1 MKIEN
6 KKILIIGL
14 GHIGGSILKKLNED
28 ILYKENEGYLFGI
41 EKSEKVKN
49 DIINSQIK
57 IKFVDNISDVFGK
70 VDLIVFCVPQK
81 DVISYLD
88 DLNLSGT
95 KIILTDTCSV
105 KSDLIKKVVDKKINN
120 FIFSHPIAGTEHQG
134 FHSANGK
141 IFENSVVLISP
152 KNESNSSMHNVV
164 KSFWQ
169 DNIGSS
175 IRILDDAIHDISL
188 SMTSHFP
195 HLLSFILSKI
205 VTDNY
210 DKSSFIMTN
219 SLKDMIRIANSD
231 PKLWAQILN
240 ENKTNIIEL
249 IDIFQSE
256 IESVK
261 EVLIS
266 SNSDVKKTEDLLE
279 ESQWHD
285 ENFKSK

>member
-49 DIINSQIK
+49 DIINSRIK

-175 IRILDDAIHDISL
+175 IRILDDAMHDISL

-240 ENKTNIIEL
+240 ENKKNIIEL

>member
-134 FHSANGK
+134 FQSANEK

-152 KNESNSSMHNVV
+152 KNESNSSIHNVV

-175 IRILDDAIHDISL
+175 IRILDDAMHDISL

-195 HLLSFILSKI
+195 HLLSYILSKI

-210 DKSSFIMTN
+210 DKSSFVMTN

-266 SNSDVKKTEDLLE
+266 SNSDIKKTEDLLE

>member
-175 IRILDDAIHDISL
+175 IRILDDAMHDISL

-240 ENKTNIIEL
+240 ENRKNIIEL

>member
-6 KKILIIGL
+6 KKILIVGI

-28 ILYKENEGYLFGI
+28 ILYKQNDGYLFGI
-41 EKSEKVKN
+41 EKNEKVKN
-49 DIINSQIK
+49 DIIKSEIK
-57 IKFVDNISDVFGK
+57 IKFVDNISDIIGK

-88 DLNLSGT
+88 NSNLSGT

-105 KSDLIKKVVDKKINN
+105 KSGLIKKVIDKKINN

-134 FHSANGK
+134 FQSANEK

-152 KNESNSSMHNVV
+152 KNESNSNIHNVV
-164 KSFWQ
+164 TSFWQ

-175 IRILDDAIHDISL
+175 IKILDDVVHDISL

-195 HLLSFILSKI
+195 HLISFILSKI
-205 VTDNY
+205 ITDNY
-210 DKSSFIMTN
+210 DKSSFVMTN

-240 ENKTNIIEL
+240 ENKKNIIEL

-256 IESVK
+256 IEYVK
-261 EVLIS
+261 EVLTS
-266 SNSDVKKTEDLLE
+266 SNSGIKKTEDLLE
-279 ESQWHD
+279 ASQWHD

>member
-134 FHSANGK
+134 FQSANEK

-175 IRILDDAIHDISL
+175 IRILDDAMHDISL

-240 ENKTNIIEL
+240 ENKKNIIEL

-266 SNSDVKKTEDLLE
+266 SNSEVKKTEDLLE

>member
-164 KSFWQ
+164 KGFWQ

-175 IRILDDAIHDISL
+175 IRILDDAMHDISL

-240 ENKTNIIEL
+240 ENKKNIIEL

>member
-175 IRILDDAIHDISL
+175 IRILDDAMHDISL
-188 SMTSHFP
+188 SITSHFP

-240 ENKTNIIEL
+240 ENKKNIIEL

>member
-175 IRILDDAIHDISL
+175 IRILDDAMHDICL

-240 ENKTNIIEL
+240 ENKKNIIEL

>member
-41 EKSEKVKN
+41 EKNEKIKN

-57 IKFVDNISDVFGK
+57 IKFVDNISDVFGE

-134 FHSANGK
+134 FQSANEK

-152 KNESNSSMHNVV
+152 KNESNSSIHNVV

-175 IRILDDAIHDISL
+175 IRILDDAMHDISL

-210 DKSSFIMTN
+210 DKSSFVMTN

-240 ENKTNIIEL
+240 ENKKNIIEL

>member
-41 EKSEKVKN
+41 EKNEKIKN

-134 FHSANGK
+134 FQSANEK

-152 KNESNSSMHNVV
+152 KNESNSSIHNVV

-175 IRILDDAIHDISL
+175 IRILDDAMHDISL

-240 ENKTNIIEL
+240 ENKKNIIEL

-266 SNSDVKKTEDLLE
+266 SNSEVKKTEDLLE

>member
-175 IRILDDAIHDISL
+175 IRILDDAMHDISL
-188 SMTSHFP
+188 TMTSHFP

-240 ENKTNIIEL
+240 ENKKNIIEL

>member
-28 ILYKENEGYLFGI
+28 ISYKENEGYLFGI

-152 KNESNSSMHNVV
+152 KNESNSSIHYVV
-164 KSFWQ
+164 KSCK
-169 DNIGSS
+169 NY
-175 IRILDDAIHDISL
+175 SL
-188 SMTSHFP
+188 
-195 HLLSFILSKI
+195 L
-205 VTDNY
+205 
-210 DKSSFIMTN
+210 
-219 SLKDMIRIANSD
+219 
-231 PKLWAQILN
+231 
-240 ENKTNIIEL
+240 
-249 IDIFQSE
+249 
-256 IESVK
+256 
-261 EVLIS
+261 
-266 SNSDVKKTEDLLE
+266 
-279 ESQWHD
+279 
-285 ENFKSK
+285 

>member
-28 ILYKENEGYLFGI
+28 ILYRENEGYLFGI
-41 EKSEKVKN
+41 EKNEKVKN

-105 KSDLIKKVVDKKINN
+105 KSDLIKKVIDKKINN

-134 FHSANGK
+134 FQSANEK

-152 KNESNSSMHNVV
+152 KNESNSSIHNVV

-175 IRILDDAIHDISL
+175 IRTLDDAIHDISL

-195 HLLSFILSKI
+195 HLLSYVLSKI

-210 DKSSFIMTN
+210 DKSSFVMTN

-240 ENKTNIIEL
+240 ENKKNIIEL

-256 IESVK
+256 IESLK
-261 EVLIS
+261 EILIS

>member
-105 KSDLIKKVVDKKINN
+105 KSDLIKKVADKKINN

-134 FHSANGK
+134 FQSASEK

-175 IRILDDAIHDISL
+175 IRILDDAMHDISL

-240 ENKTNIIEL
+240 ENKKNIIEL

-266 SNSDVKKTEDLLE
+266 SNSEVKKTEDLLE

>member
-41 EKSEKVKN
+41 EKNEKVKN

-134 FHSANGK
+134 FQSANEK

-152 KNESNSSMHNVV
+152 KNESNSSIHNVV

-175 IRILDDAIHDISL
+175 IRILDDAMHDISL

-240 ENKTNIIEL
+240 ENKKNIIEL

-266 SNSDVKKTEDLLE
+266 SNSDIKKTEDLLE

>member
-105 KSDLIKKVVDKKINN
+105 KSDLINKVVDKKINN

-164 KSFWQ
+164 KGFWQ

-175 IRILDDAIHDISL
+175 IRILDDAMHDISL

-240 ENKTNIIEL
+240 ENKKNIIEL

>member
-134 FHSANGK
+134 FQSSNEK

-175 IRILDDAIHDISL
+175 IRILDDAMHDISL

-240 ENKTNIIEL
+240 ENKKNIIEL

>member
-175 IRILDDAIHDISL
+175 IRILDDAMHDISL

-195 HLLSFILSKI
+195 HLLSYILSKI

-210 DKSSFIMTN
+210 DKSSFVMTN

-256 IESVK
+256 MESVK

-266 SNSDVKKTEDLLE
+266 SNSDKKKTEDLLK

>member
-164 KSFWQ
+164 KGFWQ

-175 IRILDDAIHDISL
+175 IRILDDAMHDISL

-240 ENKTNIIEL
+240 ENKKNIIEL

-266 SNSDVKKTEDLLE
+266 SNSDLKKTEDLLE

>member
-134 FHSANGK
+134 FQSASEK

-175 IRILDDAIHDISL
+175 IRILDDAMHDISL

-240 ENKTNIIEL
+240 ENKKNIIEL

>member
-41 EKSEKVKN
+41 EKNEKIKN

-57 IKFVDNISDVFGK
+57 IKFVDNISDVFGE

-134 FHSANGK
+134 FQSASEK

-152 KNESNSSMHNVV
+152 KNESNSSIHNVV

-175 IRILDDAIHDISL
+175 IRILDDAMHDISL

-205 VTDNY
+205 VTENF
-210 DKSSFIMTN
+210 DKSSFVMTN

-231 PKLWAQILN
+231 PKLWATILN
-240 ENKTNIIEL
+240 ENKKNIIEL

>member
-134 FHSANGK
+134 FQSANEK

-152 KNESNSSMHNVV
+152 KNESNSSIHNVV

-175 IRILDDAIHDISL
+175 IRILDDAMHDISL

-240 ENKTNIIEL
+240 ENKKNIIEL

>member
-28 ILYKENEGYLFGI
+28 ILYKENEGYIFGI

-175 IRILDDAIHDISL
+175 IRILDDAMHDISL

-240 ENKTNIIEL
+240 ENKKNIIEL

>member
-28 ILYKENEGYLFGI
+28 ILYRENEGYLFGI
-41 EKSEKVKN
+41 EKNEKVKN

-175 IRILDDAIHDISL
+175 IRILDDAMHDISL

-240 ENKTNIIEL
+240 ENKKNIIEL

-256 IESVK
+256 IESLK
-261 EVLIS
+261 EILIS

>member
-134 FHSANGK
+134 FQSANEK

-175 IRILDDAIHDISL
+175 IRILDDAMHDISL

-261 EVLIS
+261 EVLTS

>member
-134 FHSANGK
+134 FQSANEK

-152 KNESNSSMHNVV
+152 KNESNSSIHYVV

-175 IRILDDAIHDISL
+175 IRILDDAMHDISL

-205 VTDNY
+205 VIDNY

-240 ENKTNIIEL
+240 ENKKNIIEL

>member
-175 IRILDDAIHDISL
+175 IRILDDAMHDISL
-188 SMTSHFP
+188 SITSHFP

-240 ENKTNIIEL
+240 ENKKNIIEL

-256 IESVK
+256 IEYVK
-261 EVLIS
+261 EVLTS
-266 SNSDVKKTEDLLE
+266 SNSGIKKTEDLLE
-279 ESQWHD
+279 ASQWHD

>member
-57 IKFVDNISDVFGK
+57 IKFVDNISDVFGE

-164 KSFWQ
+164 KGFWQ

-175 IRILDDAIHDISL
+175 IRILDDAMHDISL

-210 DKSSFIMTN
+210 DKSSFRAFVLN
-219 SLKDMIRIANSD
+219 SSIV
-231 PKLWAQILN
+231 W
-240 ENKTNIIEL
+240 
-249 IDIFQSE
+249 
-256 IESVK
+256 
-261 EVLIS
+261 
-266 SNSDVKKTEDLLE
+266 
-279 ESQWHD
+279 
-285 ENFKSK
+285 

>member
-6 KKILIIGL
+6 KKILIVGL

-41 EKSEKVKN
+41 EKNGKVKN
-49 DIINSQIK
+49 DIINSEFK
-57 IKFVDNISDVFGK
+57 IKFVDNIPDVFGK

-88 DLNLSGT
+88 HLNLSGT
-95 KIILTDTCSV
+95 KIVLTDTCSV
-105 KSDLIKKVVDKKINN
+105 KSDLINKVVDKKINN

-134 FHSANGK
+134 FQSANEK

-152 KNESNSSMHNVV
+152 KNESNSSIHNVV

-175 IRILDDAIHDISL
+175 IRILDDAMHDISL

-195 HLLSFILSKI
+195 HLLSYILSKI

-210 DKSSFIMTN
+210 DKSSFVMTN

-256 IESVK
+256 MESVK

-266 SNSDVKKTEDLLE
+266 SNSDKKKTEDLLK

>member
-28 ILYKENEGYLFGI
+28 ILYKENEGYIFGI

-175 IRILDDAIHDISL
+175 IRILDDAMHDISL

-231 PKLWAQILN
+231 PKLWAQTLN
-240 ENKTNIIEL
+240 ENKKNIIEL

>member
-175 IRILDDAIHDISL
+175 IRILDDAMHDISL

>member
-95 KIILTDTCSV
+95 KIILTD
-105 KSDLIKKVVDKKINN
+105 
-120 FIFSHPIAGTEHQG
+120 
-134 FHSANGK
+134 
-141 IFENSVVLISP
+141 
-152 KNESNSSMHNVV
+152 M
-164 KSFWQ
+164 
-169 DNIGSS
+169 
-175 IRILDDAIHDISL
+175 
-188 SMTSHFP
+188 
-195 HLLSFILSKI
+195 
-205 VTDNY
+205 
-210 DKSSFIMTN
+210 
-219 SLKDMIRIANSD
+219 
-231 PKLWAQILN
+231 
-240 ENKTNIIEL
+240 
-249 IDIFQSE
+249 SE
-256 IESVK
+256 P
-261 EVLIS
+261 
-266 SNSDVKKTEDLLE
+266 
-279 ESQWHD
+279 
-285 ENFKSK
+285 

>member
-1 MKIEN
+1 MYKRQ
-6 KKILIIGL
+6 

-175 IRILDDAIHDISL
+175 IRILDDAMHDISL

-195 HLLSFILSKI
+195 HLLSYILSKI

-210 DKSSFIMTN
+210 DKSSFVMTN

-240 ENKTNIIEL
+240 ENKKNIIEL

>member
-1 MKIEN
+1 MEIEN

-134 FHSANGK
+134 FQSASEK

-175 IRILDDAIHDISL
+175 IRILDDAMHDISL

-240 ENKTNIIEL
+240 ENKKNIIEL

>member
-164 KSFWQ
+164 KGFWQ

-175 IRILDDAIHDISL
+175 IRILDDAMHDISL

-240 ENKTNIIEL
+240 ENKKNIIEL

-256 IESVK
+256 IESLK

>member
-134 FHSANGK
+134 FQSANEK

-164 KSFWQ
+164 KGFWQ

-175 IRILDDAIHDISL
+175 IRILDDAMHDISL

-240 ENKTNIIEL
+240 ENKKNIIEL